1 MTCEECG
8 LRPASVHL
16 TKVVNGHVEQTHLCS
31 VCAQQKGEFQFFPDP
46 ASLLQNLLANFV
58 GLQQSVEPKTEL
70 RCSSCGFRFS
80 EFRETGRLGCPA
92 CYTQFRSELEP
103 MLRRLHG
110 TTEHRGKLPKR
121 RGQVYER
128 SRRIQEL
135 RDRLQQAVQNEEY
148 ELAAAL
154 RDELKVAEAGGAQ

>member
-1 MTCEECG
+1 MTCQECG

-16 TKVVNGHVEQTHLCS
+16 TKVVNGHVEQTHLCGT
-31 VCAQQKGEFQFFPDP
+31 CAQQKGEFQFFTDP

-58 GLQQSVEPKTEL
+58 GQEQVAEPKTEV

-110 TTEHRGKLPKR
+110 TTDHRGKLPTR
-121 RGQVYER
+121 RGQAFER
-128 SRRIQEL
+128 TRRIQAL
-135 RDRLQQAVQNEEY
+135 RDRLQQAVQREEY
-148 ELAAAL
+148 ETAAKL
-154 RDELKVAEAGGAQ
+154 RDELKAAEAGGAS

>member
-1 MTCEECG
+1 MTCEQCG
-8 LRPASVHL
+8 LGPATVHL
-16 TKVVNGHVEQTHLCS
+16 TKVVNGHMEQMHLCGS
-31 VCAQQKGEFQFFPDP
+31 CAQQSGEFQLFPDP

-58 GLQQSVEPKTEL
+58 GQEQGPQPQTDV

-110 TTEHRGKLPKR
+110 TTEHRGKLPR
-121 RGQVYER
+121 RLGEVYEK
-128 SRRIQEL
+128 SRRVQKL
-135 RDRLQQAVQNEEY
+135 REELQQAVRNEEY
-148 ELAAAL
+148 ERAAQL
-154 RDELKVAEAGGAQ
+154 RDELKAVEAGGSQ